1 MWIGLKFKNVT
12 RNQIVVV
19 TQRGYNL
26 HKKGDTEVA
35 DGMKIEY
42 KVIQPTSGNPIY
54 EFVCTEDRFNRIYQK
69 I

>member
-1 MWIGLKFKNVT
+1 MIGLKFKNVT
-12 RNQIVVV
+12 REQIVVV
-19 TQRGYNL
+19 TKRAYNL

-42 KVIQPTSGNPIY
+42 KVLQSTSNNTIS
-54 EFVCTEDRFNRIYQK
+54 EFVCTEDRFNRVYQK